1 MTPTQMA
8 DQLLLRAERRL
19 EGHGIENRNLARGI
33 AYDTAVFII
42 SANPHANPFNS
53 DGGSTVEYWMDV
65 KELLTPC
72 PQG

>member
-19 EGHGIENRNLARGI
+19 EGYGVENKNLAKGI
-33 AYDTAVFII
+33 AYDTAAFVMT
-42 SANPHANPFNS
+42 ANPHGNPFNS
-53 DGGSTVEYWMDV
+53 DGGSTMRDWIEV
-65 KELLTPC
+65 KEILTPC

>member
-19 EGHGIENRNLARGI
+19 EGYGIENRRLARGI

-42 SANPHANPFNS
+42 SANPHGNPFNS
-53 DGGSTVEYWMDV
+53 DGGSTIEYWMDV
-65 KELLTPC
+65 RELLT
-72 PQG
+72 